1 MPAADD
7 WPLAGDVDLAQLVA
21 GVAITGI
28 EHLADLW
35 LVTAADV
42 QAVDAIETRVVL
54 DADVGIGLGQY
65 ASRQRGQEI
74 GLAVAAQG
82 LSRQADFL
90 CVKVKA
96 LAEGG
101 ASFMA
106 DGVSRTS
113 GQTGTLVIV
122 PAAGATHA
130 ASGIGEAFLDGVP
143 MLVICGGIR
152 TDLDKRYQL
161 HQMDQHAFLKPL
173 TKATFLVTAHADIVP
188 TLFKAWE
195 IAHSG
200 EPGPVFV
207 EIPVNLQMFPG
218 EAGDIPAPPAI
229 ARPQRAAATDI
240 RRAAEMLLA
249 AKHPAMFVGW
259 GARDAH
265 EQTRAIA
272 EFLQAPVATTLQG
285 LSVFSAAH
293 PLHTGFSFG
302 ASAVPAARN
311 AFADCD
317 CLLAVGTRFAE
328 IATGSFGVT
337 VPPNLIHADINPAVF
352 SANYPAAVALEG
364 DAAAVLTALL
374 EELQRV
380 GAGATANV
388 ELQQRIARDKAAYND
403 EWLRH
408 DSGGKVNPAVF
419 FNALRAA
426 VPDDAIAVVDD
437 GNHTYLTAELF
448 PVRQPKALIVPTD
461 FNSMGY
467 AVPAAI
473 GAKLAN
479 PGREV
484 FAIVGDG
491 AFTMTCMEIVS
502 ATRIGLGLVFYVFHD
517 GELSQIAQAQE
528 IPFNRKPCTALGA
541 IDFSGVAIATGAEY
555 LPVPSNDGV
564 AAAIARA
571 RELAAAGRPVIVD
584 LIMDYSKRTTFTLGA
599 VKTNFRRF
607 PLAQRLRMVT
617 RAIKRKITG

>member
-1 MPAADD
+1 MKRTGAWIAVRALEALGIKFTFGIP
-7 WPLAGDVDLAQLVA
+7 
-21 GVAITGI
+21 GVHNTELYDELNSSELITPI
-28 EHLADLW
+28 
-35 LVTAADV
+35 LVTH
-42 QAVDAIETRVVL
+42 
-54 DADVGIGLGQY
+54 
-65 ASRQRGQEI
+65 
-74 GLAVAAQG
+74 
-82 LSRQADFL
+82 
-90 CVKVKA
+90 
-96 LAEGG
+96 EGG
-101 ASFMA
+101 AAFMA

-113 GQTGTLVIV
+113 DHTGTLVIV

-130 ASGIGEAFLDGVP
+130 ASGIGEAFLDGIP

-161 HQMDQHAFLKPL
+161 HEMDQHAFLGAL
-173 TKATFLVTAHADIVP
+173 TKASFRVATHADIVP

-195 IAHSG
+195 IANSN

-218 EAGDIPAPPAI
+218 EVDEIPQRPVI
-229 ARPQRAAATDI
+229 SRPQKAAMENI

-249 AKHPAMFVGW
+249 AKKPALFIGW

-265 EQTRAIA
+265 AQTCAIA

-317 CLLAVGTRFAE
+317 CMLAVGTRFAE

-337 VPPNLIHADINPAVF
+337 VPPNLIHVDINPAVF
-352 SANYPAAVALEG
+352 NANYPAAVALEG
-364 DAAAVLTALL
+364 DSAAVLSLLLKQLQELGTA
-374 EELQRV
+374 RP
-380 GAGATANV
+380 ANLD
-388 ELQQRIARDKAAYND
+388 LQQRIQRDKRAYND

-408 DSGGKVNPAVF
+408 DSNGKVNPAVF

-461 FNSMGY
+461 FNCMGY

-479 PGREV
+479 PDREV

-502 ATRIGLGLVFYVFHD
+502 ATRLGLGLVFYVFHD

-555 LPVPSNDGV
+555 ILVASNADV
-564 AAAIARA
+564 ARAIARA
-571 RELAAAGRPVIVD
+571 RETAAGGRAVIVD
-584 LIMDYSKRTTFTLGA
+584 LIMDYSKRTAFTQGA
-599 VKTNFRRF
+599 VKTNFKRL

-617 RAIKRKITG
+617 RAVKRKITG

>member
-1 MPAADD
+1 MKRTGAWIAVRALEALGIKYTFGIP
-7 WPLAGDVDLAQLVA
+7 
-21 GVAITGI
+21 GVHNTELYDELDSSESITPV
-28 EHLADLW
+28 
-35 LVTAADV
+35 LVTH
-42 QAVDAIETRVVL
+42 
-54 DADVGIGLGQY
+54 
-65 ASRQRGQEI
+65 
-74 GLAVAAQG
+74 
-82 LSRQADFL
+82 
-90 CVKVKA
+90 
-96 LAEGG
+96 EGG
-101 ASFMA
+101 AAFMA
-106 DGVSRTS
+106 DGMSRTS
-113 GQTGTLVIV
+113 NLTGTLVIV

-161 HQMDQHAFLKPL
+161 HELDQHAFLKAL
-173 TKATFLVTAHADIVP
+173 TKATFLVTSHADIVS

-218 EAGDIPAPPAI
+218 EVADIPARPII
-229 ARPQRAAATDI
+229 ARPQKAPAADI
-240 RRAAEMLLA
+240 RRAAELLLA
-249 AKHPAMFVGW
+249 AKHPSLFIGW
-259 GARDAH
+259 GARDAFD
-265 EQTRAIA
+265 QTRGIA

-293 PLHTGFSFG
+293 PLHTGFGFG
-302 ASAVPAARN
+302 AAAVPAARN

-317 CLLAVGTRFAE
+317 CMLAVGTRFAE

-337 VPPNLIHADINPAVF
+337 VPRDLIHSDINPGVF

-364 DAAAVLTALL
+364 DAAAVLSLLL
-374 EELQRV
+374 EELQGLGTARP
-380 GAGATANV
+380 ANV
-388 ELQQRIARDKAAYND
+388 ELHRRIQSDKLAYNN
-403 EWLRH
+403 EWLSH
-408 DSGGKVNPAVF
+408 DSRGKVNPAVF

-426 VPDDAIAVVDD
+426 MPDNAIAVVDD

-448 PVRQPKALIVPTD
+448 PVRHPKALIVPTD
-461 FNSMGY
+461 FNCMGY

-479 PGREV
+479 PDREV

-502 ATRIGLGLVFYVFHD
+502 ATRLGLGLVYYVFHD

-555 LPVPSNDGV
+555 IRVESNAEV
-564 AAAIARA
+564 TAAVTRA
-571 RELAAAGRPVIVD
+571 RESASGGRPVIVD
-584 LIMDYSKRTTFTLGA
+584 LIMDYSKRTAFTQGA
-599 VKTNFRRF
+599 VKTNFKRL

-617 RAIKRKITG
+617 RAVKRKITG

>member
-1 MPAADD
+1 MKRTGA
-7 WPLAGDVDLAQLVA
+7 WLAVRALEALGIKYTFGIPGVHNTELYDELNSSDL
-21 GVAITGI
+21 ITPI
-28 EHLADLW
+28 
-35 LVTAADV
+35 LVTH
-42 QAVDAIETRVVL
+42 
-54 DADVGIGLGQY
+54 
-65 ASRQRGQEI
+65 
-74 GLAVAAQG
+74 
-82 LSRQADFL
+82 
-90 CVKVKA
+90 
-96 LAEGG
+96 EGG

-152 TDLDKRYQL
+152 TDLDKHYQL

-229 ARPQRAAATDI
+229 ARPQPTVATDI

-259 GARDAH
+259 GTRDAH

-374 EELQRV
+374 EELRRV

-388 ELQQRIARDKAAYND
+388 ELQQRIARDKAAYNE

-479 PGREV
+479 PDREV
-484 FAIVGDG
+484 FAIIGDG

-502 ATRIGLGLVFYVFHD
+502 ATRLGLGLVFYVFHD

-564 AAAIARA
+564 TAAVARA

>member
-1 MPAADD
+1 MKRTGAWIAVRALEALGIKFTFGIP
-7 WPLAGDVDLAQLVA
+7 
-21 GVAITGI
+21 GVHNTELYDELNSSELITPI
-28 EHLADLW
+28 
-35 LVTAADV
+35 LVTH
-42 QAVDAIETRVVL
+42 
-54 DADVGIGLGQY
+54 
-65 ASRQRGQEI
+65 
-74 GLAVAAQG
+74 
-82 LSRQADFL
+82 
-90 CVKVKA
+90 
-96 LAEGG
+96 EGG
-101 ASFMA
+101 AAFMA

-113 GQTGTLVIV
+113 DHTGTLVIV

-130 ASGIGEAFLDGVP
+130 ASGIGEAFLDGIP

-161 HQMDQHAFLKPL
+161 HEMDQHAFLGAL
-173 TKATFLVTAHADIVP
+173 TKASFRVATHADIVP

-195 IAHSG
+195 IANSN

-218 EAGDIPAPPAI
+218 EVDEIPQRPVI
-229 ARPQRAAATDI
+229 SRPQKAAMENI

-249 AKHPAMFVGW
+249 AKKPALFIGW

-265 EQTRAIA
+265 AQTCAIA

-317 CLLAVGTRFAE
+317 CMLAVGTRFAE

-337 VPPNLIHADINPAVF
+337 VPPNLIHVDINPAVF
-352 SANYPAAVALEG
+352 NANYPAAVALEG
-364 DAAAVLTALL
+364 DSAAVLSLLLKQLQELGTA
-374 EELQRV
+374 RP
-380 GAGATANV
+380 ANLD
-388 ELQQRIARDKAAYND
+388 LQQRIQRDKRAYND

-408 DSGGKVNPAVF
+408 DSNGKVNPAVF

-479 PGREV
+479 PDREV

-502 ATRIGLGLVFYVFHD
+502 ATRLGLGLVFYVFHD

-555 LPVPSNDGV
+555 ILVASNADV
-564 AAAIARA
+564 ARAIARA
-571 RELAAAGRPVIVD
+571 RETAAGGRAVIVD
-584 LIMDYSKRTTFTLGA
+584 LIMDYSKRTAFTQGA
-599 VKTNFRRF
+599 VKTNFKRL

-617 RAIKRKITG
+617 RAVKRKITG

>member
-1 MPAADD
+1 MKRTGAWIAVRALEALGIKFTFGIP
-7 WPLAGDVDLAQLVA
+7 
-21 GVAITGI
+21 GVHNTELYDELNSSGLITPV
-28 EHLADLW
+28 
-35 LVTAADV
+35 LVTH
-42 QAVDAIETRVVL
+42 
-54 DADVGIGLGQY
+54 
-65 ASRQRGQEI
+65 
-74 GLAVAAQG
+74 
-82 LSRQADFL
+82 
-90 CVKVKA
+90 
-96 LAEGG
+96 EGG

-113 GQTGTLVIV
+113 DSTGTLVIV

-161 HQMDQHAFLKPL
+161 HELDQHAFLKPL
-173 TKATFLVTAHADIVP
+173 TKATFHVTSHAEIVP
-188 TLFKAWE
+188 ALFKAWE
-195 IAHSG
+195 IANSG

-218 EAGDIPAPPAI
+218 EVGEIPGRPVI
-229 ARPQRAAATDI
+229 ARPQRAAAPEI
-240 RRAAEMLLA
+240 RRAAEILLGA
-249 AKHPAMFVGW
+249 RHPAMFIGW
-259 GARDAH
+259 GARDAVD
-265 EQTRAIA
+265 QTRAIA

-302 ASAVPAARN
+302 AAAVPAARN

-337 VPPNLIHADINPAVF
+337 VPQNLIHADINPAVF
-352 SANYPAAVALEG
+352 NANYPAAVALEG
-364 DAAAVLTALL
+364 DASAVLGALL
-374 EELQRV
+374 DELQKL
-380 GAGATANV
+380 GAPRAGNA
-388 ELQQRIARDKAAYND
+388 ELQARIQRDKAAYNA

-408 DSGGKVNPAVF
+408 DSGDKVNPAVF

-426 VPDDAIAVVDD
+426 LPDDAIAVVDD

-448 PVRQPKALIVPTD
+448 PVRQAKGLIVPTD

-502 ATRIGLGLVFYVFHD
+502 ATRLGLGLMYFVFHD

-541 IDFSGVAIATGAEY
+541 IDFNGVAIATGAEY
-555 LPVPSNDGV
+555 IRV
-564 AAAIARA
+564 AANGDVPDAIVRA
-571 RELAAAGRPVIVD
+571 RQFAAAGRPVIVD
-584 LIMDYSKRTTFTLGA
+584 LIMNYSKRTAFTQGA
-599 VKTNFRRF
+599 VETNFKRL
-607 PLAQRLRMVT
+607 PLTQRLRMVT
-617 RAIKRKITG
+617 RAVKRRITG

>member
-1 MPAADD
+1 MKPT
-7 WPLAGDVDLAQLVA
+7 GAQLAVQA
-21 GVAITGI
+21 LEALGIKYTFGIPGVHNTELYDALNNSKQITPI
-28 EHLADLW
+28 
-35 LVTAADV
+35 LVTH
-42 QAVDAIETRVVL
+42 
-54 DADVGIGLGQY
+54 
-65 ASRQRGQEI
+65 
-74 GLAVAAQG
+74 
-82 LSRQADFL
+82 
-90 CVKVKA
+90 
-96 LAEGG
+96 EGG
-101 ASFMA
+101 AAFMA

-113 GQTGTLVIV
+113 DQTGTLVIV
-122 PAAGATHA
+122 PAAGVTHA
-130 ASGIGEAFLDGVP
+130 ASGIGEAFLDGIP

-152 TDLDKRYQL
+152 NDLDKRYQL
-161 HQMDQHAFLKPL
+161 HELDQHAFIKPL
-173 TKATFLVTAHADIVP
+173 TKANFLVSSHSEIIP

-218 EAGDIPAPPAI
+218 EASTLPAPPI
-229 ARPQRAAATDI
+229 IEKPQRAAAADI
-240 RRAAEMLLA
+240 QRAAEMLLA
-249 AKHPAMFVGW
+249 AKHPALFLGW
-259 GARDAH
+259 GTRNAVN
-265 EQTRAIA
+265 ETRAIA

-285 LSVFSAAH
+285 LSVFRADH
-293 PLHTGFSFG
+293 PLHTGFGFG
-302 ASAVPAARN
+302 LAAVPAARN

-352 SANYPAAVALEG
+352 NANYPAAVTLEG
-364 DAAAVLTALL
+364 DATAVLSALL
-374 EELQRV
+374 EQLQKV
-380 GAGATANV
+380 GAGATANA
-388 ELQQRIARDKAAYND
+388 ELHERIRRDKAAYNE
-403 EWLRH
+403 EWLGH

-448 PVRQPKALIVPTD
+448 PVHCPKGLIVPTD

-479 PGREV
+479 PDRDV

-502 ATRIGLGLVFYVFHD
+502 ATRLGLGIVYYVFHD

-555 LPVPSNDGV
+555 IRVPDNGAV
-564 AAAIARA
+564 AQAITRA
-571 RELAAAGRPVIVD
+571 QGLATGGRPVIVD
-584 LIMDYSKRTTFTLGA
+584 LIMDYSKRTAFTQGA
-599 VKTNFRRF
+599 VKTNFKRL
-607 PLAQRLRMVT
+607 PLAQRLRMVA

>member
-1 MPAADD
+1 MKRTGAWMAVRALEALGIKYTFGIPGVHNTELYDE
-7 WPLAGDVDLAQLVA
+7 LNSSAQ
-21 GVAITGI
+21 ITPV
-28 EHLADLW
+28 
-35 LVTAADV
+35 LVTH
-42 QAVDAIETRVVL
+42 
-54 DADVGIGLGQY
+54 
-65 ASRQRGQEI
+65 
-74 GLAVAAQG
+74 
-82 LSRQADFL
+82 
-90 CVKVKA
+90 
-96 LAEGG
+96 EGG

-106 DGVSRTS
+106 DGMSRTS
-113 GQTGTLVIV
+113 NLTGTLVIV

-130 ASGIGEAFLDGVP
+130 ASGIGEAFLDGIP

-152 TDLDKRYQL
+152 TDLDKKYQL
-161 HQMDQHAFLKPL
+161 HELDQHAFLKPL
-173 TKATFLVTAHADIVP
+173 TKATFLVTTHAEIVP

-218 EAGDIPAPPAI
+218 EAPEIPLPPVI
-229 ARPQRAAATDI
+229 ARTQKTAPADIQRAA
-240 RRAAEMLLA
+240 ELLLVA
-249 AKHPAMFVGW
+249 QHPALFVGW
-259 GARDAH
+259 GARDAEH
-265 EQTRAIA
+265 ETRAIA

-285 LSVFSAAH
+285 LSVFSAVH
-293 PLHTGFSFG
+293 PLHTGFGFG

-337 VPPNLIHADINPAVF
+337 VPANLIHADINPAVF
-352 SANYPAAVALEG
+352 SANYPAKVSLEG
-364 DAAAVLTALL
+364 DARAVLGLLL

-380 GAGATANV
+380 GAGRTANA
-388 ELQQRIARDKAAYND
+388 ELQARIRRDKAAYNE

-448 PVRQPKALIVPTD
+448 PVRQSKALIVPTD

-479 PGREV
+479 PEREV

-502 ATRIGLGLVFYVFHD
+502 ATRLGLGLVYYVFHD

-555 LPVPSNDGV
+555 IRVESNDGV
-564 AAAIARA
+564 VQAIAQA
-571 RELAAAGRPVIVD
+571 RELAAANRPVIVD
-584 LIMDYSKRTTFTLGA
+584 LVMDYSKRTAFTTGA
-599 VKTNFRRF
+599 VKTNFKRL

-617 RAIKRKITG
+617 RAVRRKITG

>member
-1 MPAADD
+1 MKRTGAWIAVRALEALGIKYTFGIP
-7 WPLAGDVDLAQLVA
+7 
-21 GVAITGI
+21 GVHNTELYDELNSSELITPV
-28 EHLADLW
+28 
-35 LVTAADV
+35 LVTH
-42 QAVDAIETRVVL
+42 
-54 DADVGIGLGQY
+54 
-65 ASRQRGQEI
+65 
-74 GLAVAAQG
+74 
-82 LSRQADFL
+82 
-90 CVKVKA
+90 
-96 LAEGG
+96 EGG

-113 GQTGTLVIV
+113 NLTGTLVIV

-161 HQMDQHAFLKPL
+161 HELDQHAFLKPL
-173 TKATFLVTAHADIVP
+173 TKATFHVTSHAEIVP
-188 TLFKAWE
+188 MLFKAWE

-218 EAGDIPAPPAI
+218 EVSEMPALPVI
-229 ARPQRAAATDI
+229 ARPQRAAESEI
-240 RRAAEMLLA
+240 RRAAEMLLG
-249 AKHPAMFVGW
+249 AKRPAMFLGW
-259 GARDAH
+259 GARDAC

-272 EFLQAPVATTLQG
+272 EYLQAPVATTLQG

-302 ASAVPAARN
+302 AAAVPAARN

-337 VPPNLIHADINPAVF
+337 VPPNLIHSDINPAVF
-352 SANYPAAVALEG
+352 NANYPAAVALEG
-364 DAAAVLTALL
+364 DATMVLTALL
-374 EELQRV
+374 DELRKV
-380 GAGATANV
+380 GAGRTANA

-403 EWLRH
+403 EWLNH

-448 PVRQPKALIVPTD
+448 PVRTPKALIVPTD

-502 ATRIGLGLVFYVFHD
+502 ATRLGLGLVYYVFHD

-541 IDFSGVAIATGAEY
+541 IDFSGVATATGAEY
-555 LPVPSNDGV
+555 IPV
-564 AAAIARA
+564 AANGEVVLAIARA
-571 RELAAAGRPVIVD
+571 RELAAGGRPVIVD
-584 LIMDYSKRTTFTLGA
+584 LIMDYSKRTAFTQGA
-599 VKTNFRRF
+599 VKTNFKRL

-617 RAIKRKITG
+617 RAVKRKITG

>member
-1 MPAADD
+1 
-7 WPLAGDVDLAQLVA
+7 
-21 GVAITGI
+21 
-28 EHLADLW
+28 
-35 LVTAADV
+35 
-42 QAVDAIETRVVL
+42 
-54 DADVGIGLGQY
+54 
-65 ASRQRGQEI
+65 
-74 GLAVAAQG
+74 
-82 LSRQADFL
+82 
-90 CVKVKA
+90 
-96 LAEGG
+96 
-101 ASFMA
+101 
-106 DGVSRTS
+106 
-113 GQTGTLVIV
+113 
-122 PAAGATHA
+122 
-130 ASGIGEAFLDGVP
+130 
-143 MLVICGGIR
+143 
-152 TDLDKRYQL
+152 
-161 HQMDQHAFLKPL
+161 
-173 TKATFLVTAHADIVP
+173 
-188 TLFKAWE
+188 
-195 IAHSG
+195 
-200 EPGPVFV
+200 
-207 EIPVNLQMFPG
+207 
-218 EAGDIPAPPAI
+218 
-229 ARPQRAAATDI
+229 
-240 RRAAEMLLA
+240 
-249 AKHPAMFVGW
+249 
-259 GARDAH
+259 
-265 EQTRAIA
+265 
-272 EFLQAPVATTLQG
+272 
-285 LSVFSAAH
+285 
-293 PLHTGFSFG
+293 
-302 ASAVPAARN
+302 VPAARN

>member
-1 MPAADD
+1 MKHTGAWIAVRALEALGIRYTFGIP
-7 WPLAGDVDLAQLVA
+7 
-21 GVAITGI
+21 GVHNTELYDELNSSEQITPV
-28 EHLADLW
+28 
-35 LVTAADV
+35 LVTH
-42 QAVDAIETRVVL
+42 
-54 DADVGIGLGQY
+54 
-65 ASRQRGQEI
+65 
-74 GLAVAAQG
+74 
-82 LSRQADFL
+82 
-90 CVKVKA
+90 
-96 LAEGG
+96 EGG

-113 GQTGTLVIV
+113 DQTGTLVIV

-152 TDLDKRYQL
+152 TDLDKQYQL
-161 HQMDQHAFLKPL
+161 HQLDQHAFLKPL
-173 TKATFLVTAHADIVP
+173 TKATFLVTRHEEIVP
-188 TLFKAWE
+188 ALFKAWE

-218 EAGDIPAPPAI
+218 EAGEMPTVPVI
-229 ARPQRAAATDI
+229 ARPQRAVGAEI

-249 AKHPAMFVGW
+249 ARHPALFLGW
-259 GARDAH
+259 GARDAF

-302 ASAVPAARN
+302 AAAVPAARN

-337 VPPNLIHADINPAVF
+337 VPRSLIHGDINPAVF
-352 SANYPAAVALEG
+352 NANYPAAVTLEG
-364 DAAAVLTALL
+364 DATAVLSALL
-374 EELQRV
+374 EELQTL
-380 GAGATANV
+380 GAARPAN
-388 ELQQRIARDKAAYND
+388 LDLHRRIQRDKAAYND

-448 PVRQPKALIVPTD
+448 PVRCPKALIVPTD
-461 FNSMGY
+461 FNCMGY

-473 GAKLAN
+473 GARLAN
-479 PGREV
+479 PQREV

-502 ATRIGLGLVFYVFHD
+502 ATRLGLGLVYYVFHD
-517 GELSQIAQAQE
+517 GELSQIAQAQQ

-555 LPVPSNDGV
+555 VRVENNSEV
-564 AAAIARA
+564 VQAISRA
-571 RELAAAGRPVIVD
+571 REFAAGGKAVIVD
-584 LIMDYSKRTTFTLGA
+584 LVMDYSKRTAFTQGA
-599 VKTNFRRF
+599 VKTNFKRL
-607 PLAQRLRMVT
+607 PLAQRLRMVS
-617 RAIKRKITG
+617 RAVKRKITG

>member
-1 MPAADD
+1 MKKTGAWIAVRALEALGIKYTFGIP
-7 WPLAGDVDLAQLVA
+7 
-21 GVAITGI
+21 GVHNTELYDELNSSEQITPV
-28 EHLADLW
+28 
-35 LVTAADV
+35 LVTH
-42 QAVDAIETRVVL
+42 
-54 DADVGIGLGQY
+54 
-65 ASRQRGQEI
+65 
-74 GLAVAAQG
+74 
-82 LSRQADFL
+82 
-90 CVKVKA
+90 
-96 LAEGG
+96 EGG
-101 ASFMA
+101 AAFMA
-106 DGVSRTS
+106 DGMSRTS
-113 GQTGTLVIV
+113 ALTGTLVIV

-152 TDLDKRYQL
+152 TDLDKKYQL
-161 HQMDQHAFLKPL
+161 HELDQHAFLKPL
-173 TKATFLVTAHADIVP
+173 TKATFLVTTHAEIVP
-188 TLFKAWE
+188 TLFQAWE

-218 EAGDIPAPPAI
+218 EVGEMPSRPVI
-229 ARPQRAAATDI
+229 AARQRTTASDI

-249 AKHPAMFVGW
+249 AAHPALFIGW
-259 GARDAH
+259 GARDACA
-265 EQTRAIA
+265 QTRAIA

-293 PLHTGFSFG
+293 PLHTGFGFG
-302 ASAVPAARN
+302 AAAVPAARN

-337 VPPNLIHADINPAVF
+337 VPQNLIHADINPAVF
-352 SANYPAAVALEG
+352 SANYPATVALEG
-364 DAAAVLTALL
+364 DAAAVLDLLL
-374 EELQRV
+374 EELRQL
-380 GAGATANV
+380 GAARPANL
-388 ELQQRIARDKAAYND
+388 ELQQRIARDKQAYNE

-408 DSGGKVNPAVF
+408 DSGAKVNPALF

-448 PVRQPKALIVPTD
+448 PVRQSKALIVPTD

-479 PGREV
+479 PQREV

-502 ATRIGLGLVFYVFHD
+502 ATRLGLGLVYYVFHD

-555 LPVPSNDGV
+555 IRVAANSDV
-564 AAAIARA
+564 AAAIASA
-571 RELAAAGRPVIVD
+571 REFAAAGQPVIVD
-584 LIMDYSKRTTFTLGA
+584 LIMDYSKRTAFTQGA
-599 VKTNFRRF
+599 VKTNFKRL
-607 PLAQRLRMVT
+607 PLAQRLRMVA
-617 RAIKRKITG
+617 RAVKRKITG

>member
-1 MPAADD
+1 MKRTGAWIAVRALEALGIKYTFGIP
-7 WPLAGDVDLAQLVA
+7 
-21 GVAITGI
+21 GVHNTELYDELNSSEQITPV
-28 EHLADLW
+28 
-35 LVTAADV
+35 LVTH
-42 QAVDAIETRVVL
+42 
-54 DADVGIGLGQY
+54 
-65 ASRQRGQEI
+65 
-74 GLAVAAQG
+74 
-82 LSRQADFL
+82 
-90 CVKVKA
+90 
-96 LAEGG
+96 EGG

-106 DGVSRTS
+106 DGMSRTS
-113 GQTGTLVIV
+113 DLTGTLVIV

-161 HQMDQHAFLKPL
+161 HELDQHAFLKPL
-173 TKATFLVTAHADIVP
+173 TKATFHVTSHAEIVP

-218 EAGDIPAPPAI
+218 EVSEMPSRPLI
-229 ARPQRAAATDI
+229 ARPQHAAATEI

-249 AKHPAMFVGW
+249 AKRPAMFLGW
-259 GARDAH
+259 GARDAS

-272 EFLQAPVATTLQG
+272 DFLQAPVATTLQG

-302 ASAVPAARN
+302 AAAVPAARN

-337 VPPNLIHADINPAVF
+337 VPPNLIHSDINPAVF
-352 SANYPAAVALEG
+352 NANYPAAVALEG
-364 DAAAVLTALL
+364 DATAVLSALL
-374 EELQRV
+374 EELLKV
-380 GAGATANV
+380 GAGRTANV
-388 ELQQRIARDKAAYND
+388 ELQQRIARDKTAYND
-403 EWLRH
+403 EWLNH

-448 PVRQPKALIVPTD
+448 PVRQSKALIVPTD

-479 PGREV
+479 PAREV

-502 ATRIGLGLVFYVFHD
+502 ATRLGLGLVFYVFHD
-517 GELSQIAQAQE
+517 GELSQIAQAQQ
-528 IPFNRKPCTALGA
+528 IPYNRKPCTALGA
-541 IDFSGVAIATGAEY
+541 IDFSGVATATGAEY
-555 LPVPSNDGV
+555 IPVASNGEV
-564 AAAIARA
+564 AQAIARA
-571 RELAAAGRPVIVD
+571 RELAAGGRPVIVD
-584 LIMDYSKRTTFTLGA
+584 LIMDYSKRTAFTQGA
-599 VKTNFRRF
+599 VKTNFKRL

-617 RAIKRKITG
+617 RAVKRKITG

>member
-1 MPAADD
+1 MKRTGAWIAVRALEALGIKFTFGIP
-7 WPLAGDVDLAQLVA
+7 
-21 GVAITGI
+21 GVHNTELYDELNSSELITPI
-28 EHLADLW
+28 
-35 LVTAADV
+35 LVTH
-42 QAVDAIETRVVL
+42 
-54 DADVGIGLGQY
+54 
-65 ASRQRGQEI
+65 
-74 GLAVAAQG
+74 
-82 LSRQADFL
+82 
-90 CVKVKA
+90 
-96 LAEGG
+96 EGG
-101 ASFMA
+101 AAFMA

-113 GQTGTLVIV
+113 DHTGTLVIV

-130 ASGIGEAFLDGVP
+130 ASGIGEAFLDGIP

-161 HQMDQHAFLKPL
+161 HEMDQHAFLGAL
-173 TKATFLVTAHADIVP
+173 TKASFRVATHADIVP

-195 IAHSG
+195 IANSN

-218 EAGDIPAPPAI
+218 EVDEIPQRPVI
-229 ARPQRAAATDI
+229 SRPQKAAMENI

-249 AKHPAMFVGW
+249 AKKPALFIGW

-265 EQTRAIA
+265 AQTCAIA

-317 CLLAVGTRFAE
+317 CMLAVGTRFAE

-337 VPPNLIHADINPAVF
+337 VPPNLIHVDINPAVF
-352 SANYPAAVALEG
+352 NANYPAAVALEG
-364 DAAAVLTALL
+364 DSAAVLSLLLKQLQELGTA
-374 EELQRV
+374 RP
-380 GAGATANV
+380 ANLD
-388 ELQQRIARDKAAYND
+388 LQQRIQRDKRAYND

-408 DSGGKVNPAVF
+408 DSNGKVNPAVF

-448 PVRQPKALIVPTD
+448 PVRQPTALIVPTD
-461 FNSMGY
+461 FNCMGY

-479 PGREV
+479 PDREV

-502 ATRIGLGLVFYVFHD
+502 ATRLGLGLVFYVFHD

-555 LPVPSNDGV
+555 ILVASNADV
-564 AAAIARA
+564 ARAIARA
-571 RELAAAGRPVIVD
+571 RETAAGGRAVIVD
-584 LIMDYSKRTTFTLGA
+584 LIMDYSKRTAFTQGA
-599 VKTNFRRF
+599 VKTNFKRL

-617 RAIKRKITG
+617 RAVKRKITG

>member
-1 MPAADD
+1 MKRTGAWIAVRALEALGIKYTFGIPGVHNTELYDE
-7 WPLAGDVDLAQLVA
+7 LNSSAQ
-21 GVAITGI
+21 ITPV
-28 EHLADLW
+28 
-35 LVTAADV
+35 LVTH
-42 QAVDAIETRVVL
+42 
-54 DADVGIGLGQY
+54 
-65 ASRQRGQEI
+65 
-74 GLAVAAQG
+74 
-82 LSRQADFL
+82 
-90 CVKVKA
+90 
-96 LAEGG
+96 EGG
-101 ASFMA
+101 AAFMA
-106 DGVSRTS
+106 DGMSRTS
-113 GQTGTLVIV
+113 DLTGTLVIV

-130 ASGIGEAFLDGVP
+130 ASGIGEAFLDGIP

-161 HQMDQHAFLKPL
+161 HELDQHAFLKPL
-173 TKATFLVTAHADIVP
+173 TKATFLVTSHADIVP

-218 EAGDIPAPPAI
+218 EVSEMPDRPVI
-229 ARPQRAAATDI
+229 ARPQRAAASEI

-249 AKHPAMFVGW
+249 VRHPALFVGW
-259 GARDAH
+259 GARDAF

-272 EFLQAPVATTLQG
+272 DFLQAPVATTLQG

-293 PLHTGFSFG
+293 PLHTGFGFG
-302 ASAVPAARN
+302 AAAVPAARN

-317 CLLAVGTRFAE
+317 CMLAVGTRFAE

-337 VPPNLIHADINPAVF
+337 VPPNLIHADINPTVF

-364 DAAAVLTALL
+364 DAATVLAALL
-374 EELQRV
+374 EELQKV
-380 GAGATANV
+380 GAGRTANT
-388 ELQQRIARDKAAYND
+388 ELHARIQRDKAAYND

-419 FNALRAA
+419 FNALRAE
-426 VPDDAIAVVDD
+426 VPDDAITVVDD

-448 PVRQPKALIVPTD
+448 PVRHPKSLIVPTD

-479 PGREV
+479 PDREV

-502 ATRIGLGLVFYVFHD
+502 ATRLGLGLVYYVFHD

-541 IDFSGVAIATGAEY
+541 IDFSGVAVATGAEY
-555 LPVPSNDGV
+555 IRVASNAEVPQ
-564 AAAIARA
+564 AIARA
-571 RELAAAGRPVIVD
+571 RELAAANRPVIVD
-584 LIMDYSKRTTFTLGA
+584 LIMDYSKRTAFTQGA
-599 VKTNFRRF
+599 VKTNFKRL

-617 RAIKRKITG
+617 RAVKRKITG